1 MIPLGPP
8 GSPVWFALDARYLVN
23 HYYLRQF
30 AEPVLLDDDRARE
43 LEHRAGLFVNA
54 VVPVPLDDLRE
65 ARAAVQHL
73 VTGNNVG
80 SVTELPSARA
90 FLVTDFAPQA
100 VAVYRAL
107 QALRPRGGPPGPDDP
122 LIDAYTFETLGARD
136 TALGT
141 LRDLFVER
149 AGAPPP
155 TPVPAAGGPTF
166 SARLGDLRLLAKG
179 TSAELELVRV
189 AVTACGGRF
198 DGASSSPR

>member
-1 MIPLGPP
+1 M
-8 GSPVWFALDARYLVN
+8 
-23 HYYLRQF
+23 
-30 AEPVLLDDDRARE
+30 
-43 LEHRAGLFVNA
+43 
-54 VVPVPLDDLRE
+54 
-65 ARAAVQHL
+65 
-73 VTGNNVG
+73 G
-80 SVTELPSARA
+80 SVTELPAARA

-100 VAVYRAL
+100 VAVYRAV
-107 QALRPRGGPPGPDDP
+107 QAMRSRGGPPGPDDP
-122 LIDAYTFETLGARD
+122 RIDAYTFETLGARD
-136 TALGT
+136 SALGT

-149 AGAPPP
+149 AGAPQP